1 MGPGGFGGISSRTVI
16 APLSSFTFAHRELA
30 LLHRSR
36 RLGGRRRG
44 ACGGAGAAAQRG
56 AASPSRTSG
65 GVRIIRGRLEHR
77 RGPAPARLGAAL
89 LIAAMGLA
97 AGCAS
102 GPVLE
107 RAIRARGGPL
117 RSFVRTSDAEVE
129 AGFPGTWQWR
139 MTYLAPDRYAWS
151 ITTTAGV
158 DHYLFDG
165 TMVRAF
171 VGGRELGADT
181 SPRAPLRTQAA
192 FIAVTN
198 LDAARAGGTA
208 TALPPGELPPGVA
221 AGLSVTMPENGASYR
236 LGFDGRFLLV
246 WATGP
251 FEVP

>member
-1 MGPGGFGGISSRTVI
+1 
-16 APLSSFTFAHRELA
+16 
-30 LLHRSR
+30 
-36 RLGGRRRG
+36 
-44 ACGGAGAAAQRG
+44 
-56 AASPSRTSG
+56 
-65 GVRIIRGRLEHR
+65 
-77 RGPAPARLGAAL
+77 
-89 LIAAMGLA
+89 MGLA

-102 GPVLE
+102 GPVLD

-129 AGFPGTWQWR
+129 AGFPGTWRWR
-139 MTYLAPDRYAWS
+139 MTFLAPDRYAWS

-165 TMVRAF
+165 TTVRAF

-208 TALPPGELPPGVA
+208 TSLPPGELPPGVA

-251 FEVP
+251 FDVPYAGRVELTARYGDYRRVRGLWLPFRTTYEIGPRRLAVEHALRVCPNPPELTAAAFVDPERLPACAP